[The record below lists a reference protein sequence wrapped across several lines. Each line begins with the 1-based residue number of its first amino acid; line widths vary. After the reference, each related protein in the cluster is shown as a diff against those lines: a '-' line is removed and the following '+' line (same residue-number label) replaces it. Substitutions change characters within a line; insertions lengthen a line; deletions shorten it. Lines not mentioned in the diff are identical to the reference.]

1 MASSGFAIAV
11 VALGVGTCAVIDVK
25 TRRVP
30 NALTAALT
38 ITGVASAAMGWSGIT
53 VNASLIGAAVAFLL
67 MLPGHVVGATGA
79 GDVKLFAAIGA
90 VLGPVDAITAFFYT
104 ALAGGVLA
112 LYVAHRRRRLAITVQ
127 RTTELI
133 VSGAANVAEIE
144 SPHAHNRFAYVPAI
158 AAGSLLAAIGL

>member
-1 MASSGFAIAV
+1 V
-11 VALGVGTCAVIDVK
+11 GVGTCALIDLK

-30 NALTAALT
+30 NALTFALT
-38 ITGVASAAMGWSGIT
+38 ATGIASATLGWSGI
-53 VNASLIGAAVAFLL
+53 NLKASLIGLAVGFML
-67 MLPGHVVGATGA
+67 MLPGHIVGATGA

-104 ALAGGVLA
+104 ALAGGALA

-133 VSGAANVAEIE
+133 VSGAANVVEIE
-144 SPHAHNRFAYVPAI
+144 SPNAHNRFAYVPAI